1 MHHLSNKNNP
11 QGQGYFSSHK
21 DLKKKKIRARSHFL
35 AITQTTSLA
44 LYFLNGMC
52 NAKGL
57 KNASQAPAQNPNGES
72 EAKREKGENINLL
85 LRVGGYH
92 QLPMDICK
100 CWWMTGPSRNSA
112 LIPAPK
118 CTQEENM
125 QSPLSQESSLPQR
138 VTEHEVDSIWR
149 RWTGQMECWH
159 HSL

>member
-1 MHHLSNKNNP
+1 MHHLSNKNNH
-11 QGQGYFSSHK
+11 QGQSIFQVSK
-21 DLKKKKIRARSHFL
+21 IKKKKNSEQEVIFL
-35 AITQTTSLA
+35 PSPKL
-44 LYFLNGMC
+44 LLLLFYFLNSMC

-57 KNASQAPAQNPNGES
+57 KNALQAPAQNPNGES

-125 QSPLSQESSLPQR
+125 QSPLSQESSPPQR